1 MGSAVMNKPKR
12 KKCKQCGE
20 LFQPLR
26 QMQPCCSPKCAV
38 EHVKDKDNRKKVI
51 ESAQKEDRKQVKVK
65 LRQLG
70 KSDRSK
76 ALRAA
81 QKAFNAFIR
90 ERDKKLNCISC
101 GNKLQIFTGVKG
113 QLFDCGHY
121 RSTGS
126 APHLRFNEDN
136 AHAQCVRCNR
146 YLSGNV
152 ERYRDGLKVRI
163 GQKRLDELESNNQVV
178 KYSVDELWDI
188 EKQYKQKL
196 KELQSD

>member
-1 MGSAVMNKPKR
+1 MNKKPKR
-12 KKCKQCGE
+12 KRCKECNK
-20 LFQPLR
+20 LFEPLR
-26 QMQPCCSPKCAV
+26 QMQPCCSPSCAIKY
-38 EHVKDKDNRKKVI
+38 VKDKEHRKKVI
-51 ESAQKEDRKQVKVK
+51 QEAQKADRKENKAK
-65 LRQLG
+65 LRHLG

-81 QKAFNAFIR
+81 QKAFNAYVR
-90 ERDKKLNCISC
+90 KRDEKLNCISC
-101 GNKLQIFTGVKG
+101 GNKLKVFAGVKG

-152 ERYRDGLKVRI
+152 ERYRDGLKFRI
-163 GQKRLDELESNNQVV
+163 GQKKLEDLECNNEVV
-178 KYSVDELWDI
+178 KFSVDELWSI
-188 EKQYKQKL
+188 EKKYKAKL
-196 KELQSD
+196 KELQDG

>member
-1 MGSAVMNKPKR
+1 MNKPKR

>member
-1 MGSAVMNKPKR
+1 MNKPKR
-12 KKCKQCGE
+12 KKCKQCGKS
-20 LFQPLR
+20 FQPYLTTAAT
-26 QMQPCCSPKCAV
+26 CSYQCAI
-38 EHVKDKDNRKKVI
+38 EYTRDPDNRKKVI
-51 ESAQKEDRKQVKVK
+51 EKAQKDDRKETKAK

-70 KSDRSK
+70 RSDRSK

-163 GQKRLDELESNNQVV
+163 GQKKLDELEGNNQVV
-178 KYSVDELWDI
+178 KYSVNELWDI
-188 EKQYKQKL
+188 EICVGTRR
-196 KELQSD
+196 S

>member
-1 MGSAVMNKPKR
+1 MNKPKR
-12 KKCKQCGE
+12 KRCKQCNK

-26 QMQPCCSPKCAV
+26 QMQPCCSPECAV
-38 EHVKDKDNRKKVI
+38 KYVKDKDNRKKVI
-51 ESAQKEDRKQVKVK
+51 EKAQKDDRKETKAK

-70 KSDRSK
+70 RSDRSK

-163 GQKRLDELESNNQVV
+163 GQNKLDKLESNNQVL

-188 EKQYKQKL
+188 EKKYKQKL
-196 KELQSD
+196 KELKND

>member
-1 MGSAVMNKPKR
+1 MKTNKPKR
-12 KKCKQCGE
+12 KRCKQCKK
-20 LFQPLR
+20 LYKPINSFQST
-26 QMQPCCSPKCAV
+26 CSPSCAI
-38 EHVKDKDNRKKVI
+38 EYTKDKQNRKDVFK
-51 ESAQKEDRKQVKVK
+51 SAIAADRKEIKGK

-90 ERDKKLNCISC
+90 ERDKQFNCISC

-163 GQKRLDELESNNQVV
+163 GQKRLDELESNNEVV
-178 KYSVDELWDI
+178 KYTVDDLWKI
-188 EKQYKQKL
+188 EKDYKQKL
-196 KELQSD
+196 KELQGD

>member
-1 MGSAVMNKPKR
+1 MNKPKR

-38 EHVKDKDNRKKVI
+38 EYVKDKDNRKKVI
-51 ESAQKEDRKQVKVK
+51 ESAQEEDRKQVKAK

-90 ERDKKLNCISC
+90 ERDKNLDCISC
-101 GNKLQIFTGVKG
+101 GNKLQIFAGVKG

-188 EKQYKQKL
+188 EKQYKKKL
-196 KELQSD
+196 KELQGG